1 MCKNNNVKMLRK
13 NSVKILQK
21 NNANISQ
28 ICYNAKISQKED
40 MKFCKKKHSNFVK
53 NSVHFKDFS
62 FNWLAQLTRFG

>member
-40 MKFCKKKHSNFVK
+40 RKFCKKNTQIFVK
-53 NSVHFKDFS
+53 KSVHFKDF
-62 FNWLAQLTRFG
+62 FF